1 MSEAPDDA
9 LERFEIRAQSA
20 WSVLQTGIWGARWD
34 FTEPCL
40 DFSRAS
46 LVRLSDWLMIAARG
60 EAALPLKDVLAAA
73 GQYFGETILEH
84 ARARWVRRQDKRIGI
99 QVERGDGEALF
110 VDIPEVLEA
119 WRAAVYERQGR
130 EREVFV
136 AWFDR
141 VIEGALPP
149 RTRSR

>member
-1 MSEAPDDA
+1 MSEVVDDA
-9 LERFEIRAQSA
+9 LEGFEIRAQSA

-46 LVRLSDWLMIAARG
+46 LLRLSDWLMMAARG
-60 EAALPLKDVLAAA
+60 ESAQSLKDMIATA
-73 GQYFGETILEH
+73 GQYFGETICEH
-84 ARARWVRRQDKRIGI
+84 ARARWERRPDRRIGLR
-99 QVERGDGEALF
+99 VERGDGEALH

-119 WRAAVYERQGR
+119 WRVTACERQGR

-141 VIEGALPP
+141 AIEGSLPP
-149 RTRSR
+149 LRSR